1 MEEKLNKIKNE
12 LKESQAV
19 NEEIKTVK
27 KDQENRLEK
36 ALKNLAK
43 VFTFFIIV
51 YN

>member
-1 MEEKLNKIKNE
+1 MEEKLNKVENE

-43 VFTFFIIV
+43 VFTI
-51 YN
+51 

>member
-1 MEEKLNKIKNE
+1 MEEKLNKIENE

-43 VFTFFIIV
+43 VFTFF
-51 YN
+51 